1 MIEYINNGFLVQ
13 DINKPTN
20 YAKTFNYQGME
31 AYYSFPLSF
40 VDDIECRDLTRKQET
55 YKHSDNTY
63 SFLEY
68 ISNDDFLLGCICDAN
83 LIKVSPV
90 VKMLLRNKE
99 PSVTKNQNFS
109 RHLPSKEGRTH
120 INIVALRESNTIAN
134 AVPKFATCNL
144 QFNKN
149 RPL

>member
-99 PSVTKNQNFS
+99 PSVTKQTS
-109 RHLPSKEGRTH
+109 CSAPPSFEGRQKSQQPCSTNQS
-120 INIVALRESNTIAN
+120 NIGMARESN
-134 AVPKFATCNL
+134 K
-144 QFNKN
+144 
-149 RPL
+149 